1 MLDILTAGGWLM
13 LPLLLSSIIALAI
26 TLERLWVLHTNRAL
40 PAALQ
45 RIKIAA
51 TSRTNQGSQAIR
63 EAMQAAGAHE
73 VHQLEKH
80 LSPLGTIASITPLLG
95 LLGTVVGMID
105 VFQQLDLAAGNAQQ
119 LAGGISLALI
129 TTATGLS
136 IAIPTVVMHRYF
148 IRRVGDLVVILETEA
163 QKILDQLAP
172 GAELCSLDVNP

>member
-1 MLDILTAGGWLM
+1 MLDILIAGGWLM
-13 LPLLLSSIIALAI
+13 LPLLLSSVLALAI
-26 TLERLWVLHTNRAL
+26 ILERFWVL
-40 PAALQ
+40 
-45 RIKIAA
+45 RIKRVIPTALERIQAA
-51 TSRTNQGSQAIR
+51 GIRRTSQGAQRIR

-80 LSPLGTIASITPLLG
+80 LSPLGTIASVTPLLG

-105 VFQQLDLAAGNAQQ
+105 VFQQLDLAAGNAQE

-136 IAIPTVVMHRYF
+136 IAIPCLVMHRYF
-148 IRRVGDLVVILETEA
+148 IRRVGDLVVVLETQA
-163 QKILDQLAP
+163 QKTLDQLAP

>member
-1 MLDILTAGGWLM
+1 MLDIFVAGGWLM
-13 LPLLLSSIIALAI
+13 LPLLLSSIVALAI
-26 TLERLWVLHTNRAL
+26 VLERLWVLRTNRVLPVAL
-40 PAALQ
+40 V
-45 RIKIAA
+45 RIKTAG
-51 TSRTNQGSQAIR
+51 TSRASQGAQRIR

-73 VHQLEKH
+73 VHQLEKY
-80 LSPLGTIASITPLLG
+80 LSPLGTIASITPLIG

-136 IAIPTVVMHRYF
+136 IAIPAVVMHRYF

-163 QKILDQLAP
+163 QQLLDQLAP
-172 GAELCSLDVNP
+172 GAELCSLNVNP

>member
-1 MLDILTAGGWLM
+1 MLEFIKAGGWLM
-13 LPLLLSSIIALAI
+13 LPLLLSSILALAI
-26 TLERLWVLHTNRAL
+26 ILERLWVLRTNRIL
-40 PAALQ
+40 PQAIQ
-45 RIKIAA
+45 RIEQAGI
-51 TSRTNQGSQAIR
+51 SRANQGAQRIR

-136 IAIPTVVMHRYF
+136 IAIPSVVMHRYF

-163 QKILDQLAP
+163 QKTLDQLAP
-172 GAELCSLDVNP
+172 GTELCNLSVNP